1 MYLPTHFRE
10 ERSNVLQALM
20 IEHPLATLVIATPSG
35 LVANHLPMEF
45 DPQTGPKGTLRG
57 HIARA
62 NPIWQAGSVPPH
74 PLAIFQ
80 GPLSAYIS
88 PSHYPSKHETGRAV
102 PTWNYAV
109 VHASGPIQF
118 IHDLAWLRALVERL
132 TNHHEADRSEPWQ
145 VADAPHQ
152 YTESQLKAIVG
163 IEIQVESL
171 VGKWKV
177 SQNRSERDSLGVAHG
192 LGASQDSEARAVGGL
207 VEQYRSERN

>member
-1 MYLPTHFRE
+1 MYLPAHFRE
-10 ERSNVLQALM
+10 ERSNVLQELM
-20 IEHPLATLVIATPSG
+20 TEHPLATLVLATPDG

-62 NPIWQAGSVPPH
+62 NPIWQACSVSPQ

-80 GPLSAYIS
+80 GPSAYIS

-132 TNHHEADRSEPWQ
+132 TNHHEADRPEPWQ
-145 VADAPHQ
+145 VTDAPHQ
-152 YTESQLKAIVG
+152 YTESQLRAIVG

-177 SQNRSERDSLGVAHG
+177 SQNRTENDSAGVAHG
-192 LGASQDSEARAVGGL
+192 LRSSHNPETQAMGDIVERYRPGG
-207 VEQYRSERN
+207 R